1 MNAPLT
7 NQFLRYASGHPARR
21 FRENSLCFSKELDR
35 ANNLHIRNI
44 FSPAT
49 ALANEFA
56 GVIPIRGIA
65 NGQRARNRVRLLRL
79 KTRKAALHRR
89 GNWRASSSLGA
100 EEFHRLIF
108 HPAKRDQFVESLG
121 YFSDQ

>member
-7 NQFLRYASGHPARR
+7 NQFLRYAGGHSASG
-21 FRENSLCFSKELDR
+21 FCENAFCFSQELDR
-35 ANNLHIRNI
+35 ANNLCIRNI
-44 FSPAT
+44 FSPAA

-65 NGQRARNRVRLLRL
+65 NGQRARNRIRFLRL
-79 KTRKAALHRR
+79 KAREATLHRR
-89 GNWRASSSLGA
+89 RNWRASSSLGA

-108 HPAKRDQFVESLG
+108 HPAK
-121 YFSDQ
+121 